1 MSSKMENS
9 ILQAVR
15 QKQAIQGV
23 CFSWTAW
30 GEDQRLLRQYWPNLL
45 KSLSQACSS
54 HSQRREGTEQ
64 ISSVKNWFAG
74 CLAGL
79 HYLRPFPNMKW
90 IPGRVKDSDYYVN
103 YDYEMWGK
111 VSGAERCGYYWEA
124 APSPFLLRLFVCC
137 VCSFSCICSFVTFFL
152 LFFVCLCLRLII
164 CLFVLLFFCS
174 FLVFVAFVPF
184 LCFHFLIFLHLFV
197 CCTVASEWI
206 DKFPVVVHGE
216 IKSSCRSQ
224 QYQNEV
230 CFTNK

>member
-1 MSSKMENS
+1 MSSKLENS

-152 LFFVCLCLRLII
+152 LF
-164 CLFVLLFFCS
+164 S
-174 FLVFVAFVPF
+174 FD
-184 LCFHFLIFLHLFV
+184 HLFV
-197 CCTVASEWI
+197 C
-206 DKFPVVVHGE
+206 
-216 IKSSCRSQ
+216 SCG
-224 QYQNEV
+224 YPFIYFFA
-230 CFTNK
+230 CFTAYFLNRCRLPHVGISTSTDVLLQLVIIRDWT